1 MMEALGGQYS
11 DPDSFVTLPPVCGR
25 SPAPRLRGT
34 AVLTAGPAAS
44 RGPRGL
50 MRLGSAVK
58 FSSRARLAP
67 TWPAI
72 CVAETDTRGGARR

>member
-1 MMEALGGQYS
+1 MEAPGGQHRK
-11 DPDSFVTLPPVCGR
+11 PNSFVTLPPLCGR

-58 FSSRARLAP
+58 LFSRAPLA
-67 TWPAI
+67 TTRPAI
-72 CVAETDTRGGARR
+72 CVAETDVRGGAQR